1 MSPSFPIRIPISF
14 EDMVRL
20 CAKDSGLPAFIR
32 DALMNRKRTVE
43 LTLVFESTLTE
54 DEARAFLVY
63 AGRHG
68 FRELASDLRT
78 ELRG

>member
-1 MSPSFPIRIPISF
+1 VSPSLPIRIPISF
-14 EDMVRL
+14 EDMLRL

-32 DALMNRKRTVE
+32 DALADRKRTVE

-54 DEARAFLVY
+54 DEARSFLVY

-68 FRELASDLRT
+68 FRELASDLRRR
-78 ELRG
+78 LWG